1 MKTKILV
8 LIKILIS
15 FGLISW
21 LLSRAD
27 LGQIWQTIQSANF
40 VLLVL
45 AFFVFFVGYFLT
57 AKRLQLLLRALGV
70 EARLWT
76 LVQSF
81 SIAIFFNNFLPSTI
95 GGDAYRMYD
104 CFRMGAGKSRA
115 ITVVFIDRVIGLS
128 ALIMLAF
135 GVSLF
140 ATEVAQQIPLLR
152 LFLFGAI
159 SGILILAWIVFGSG
173 GKVLMRLTRGNNPLM
188 KILHSIMSKLYYGF
202 QLFEGRSDVM
212 FKAVGL
218 SLLLQSNVVIHCLII
233 TKALHIE
240 VPVLA
245 MFIIIPLSF
254 LIMTAPISINGIG
267 LRESVFVFFFGLYGV
282 PQEQALAFSFI
293 SFGMII
299 AQGVIGGIVFMLRRH
314 SNAAV
319 AVDGAE
325 EFPPVS

>member
-1 MKTKILV
+1 MKTKILILLKV
-8 LIKILIS
+8 LIS

-27 LGQIWQTIQSANF
+27 LEQIWQTIQGANF
-40 VLLVL
+40 ALLAL
-45 AFFVFFVGYFLT
+45 AFCVFFIGYFLT
-57 AKRLQLLLRALGV
+57 AKRLQVLLRALGV
-70 EARLWT
+70 KARLWT

-128 ALIMLAF
+128 ALILLAF
-135 GVSLF
+135 GVSMF
-140 ATEVAQQIPLLR
+140 ATEVAQQIPLLQ
-152 LFLFGAI
+152 LFLFAAI
-159 SGILILAWIVFGSG
+159 SGLLVLAWIVFGSG
-173 GKVLMRLTRGNNPLM
+173 GKIFMRLTQGNNPLM
-188 KILHSIMSKLYYGF
+188 KILHGIMGKLYYGF
-202 QLFEGRSDVM
+202 HLFEGRSDVM
-212 FKAVGL
+212 LKAIGL

-233 TKALHIE
+233 AKALHIE
-240 VPVLA
+240 VPILA

-254 LIMTAPISINGIG
+254 LIMTAPVSINGIG

-293 SFGMII
+293 SFGMIL

-314 SNAAV
+314 ADASSPTATDAPPPAA
-319 AVDGAE
+319 
-325 EFPPVS
+325 